1 MSKPHEKMAASLS
14 LLHQHQKTGAK
25 VVRTAD
31 LSRVHRE
38 RLVDA
43 GYLTPVM
50 KGWFIYSSPDDR
62 AGDSTAWY
70 TSMRDFVR
78 GYADERFGEDWC
90 VNPELSLQLH
100 TAVTRLPQQTML
112 HAPKGDNNLVHLP
125 AGTSI
130 FVYKAKDFPAT
141 ELRVEVMGL
150 RAYSLEAA
158 LVRANPLIWKTDPRT
173 MRLALAQLQDAA
185 DLSRILLDGD
195 HSSIAGR
202 LIGALGAVGR
212 DDLGQQIHQA
222 MSSLGYVVRPENPF
236 TEPVAPVMLRQES
249 PYCGRVRDMW
259 EEMRTKVIENWS
271 LAPGPVL
278 DANAYMNDMQD
289 RYVTDAYHSLSIEG
303 YHVTPELIDKVRA
316 GKWSPDGNDEDKRD
330 RDVMAARGYYD
341 AHLRVRDSLSPVL
354 AGQNAGTVVKKDLQ
368 SWYQAMWR
376 PSVIAGILK
385 PSDLAGWR
393 NGEVFIRNS
402 MHTPPK
408 REAVRETMPVFFEL
422 LEQEES
428 AAVRVVLGHFVF
440 VFIHPYMDGNGRLA
454 RFLMN
459 TMLASGG
466 WPWTVIPVETRGEYM
481 RALEA
486 GSADKDIVP
495 FTKFLARIVAQQLE
509 KPLEIKDRFKITN
522 S

>member
-1 MSKPHEKMAASLS
+1 
-14 LLHQHQKTGAK
+14 
-25 VVRTAD
+25 
-31 LSRVHRE
+31 
-38 RLVDA
+38 
-43 GYLTPVM
+43 
-50 KGWFIYSSPDDR
+50 
-62 AGDSTAWY
+62 
-70 TSMRDFVR
+70 
-78 GYADERFGEDWC
+78 
-90 VNPELSLQLH
+90 
-100 TAVTRLPQQTML
+100 
-112 HAPKGDNNLVHLP
+112 
-125 AGTSI
+125 
-130 FVYKAKDFPAT
+130 
-141 ELRVEVMGL
+141 
-150 RAYSLEAA
+150 
-158 LVRANPLIWKTDPRT
+158 
-173 MRLALAQLQDAA
+173 
-185 DLSRILLDGD
+185 
-195 HSSIAGR
+195 
-202 LIGALGAVGR
+202 
-212 DDLGQQIHQA
+212 
-222 MSSLGYVVRPENPF
+222 
-236 TEPVAPVMLRQES
+236 MLRQES

-271 LAPGPVL
+271 LALKPIL
-278 DANAYMNDMQD
+278 DANAYMNDMQE

-303 YHVTPELIDKVRA
+303 YHVTPELIEKVRA

-354 AGQNAGTVVKKDLQ
+354 AGQNAGIIVKKDLQ

-408 REAVRETMPVFFEL
+408 REAVREMMPVFFEL

-466 WPWTVIPVETRGEYM
+466 WPWTVIPVETRAEYM
-481 RALEA
+481 KALEA
-486 GSADKDIVP
+486 GSANKDIVP
-495 FTKFLARIVAQQLE
+495 FTKFVARIVAQQLE
-509 KPLEIKDRFKITN
+509 KPLEIKDRFTG
-522 S
+522 

>member
-1 MSKPHEKMAASLS
+1 MSKPHEKLADSLKQ
-14 LLHQHQKTGAK
+14 LHQLQTAGAR

-43 GYLTPVM
+43 GYLTPVI
-50 KGWFIYSSPDDR
+50 KGWFIYSSPEDR

-90 VNPELSLQLH
+90 VGPELSLQLH
-100 TAVTRLPQQTML
+100 TALTRLPSQIQIQ
-112 HAPKGDNNLVHLP
+112 APKGDNNVVRLL
-125 AGTSI
+125 AETSV
-130 FVYKAKDFPAT
+130 FVYKAKDFPAAA
-141 ELRVEVMGL
+141 LRIEIMGL

-158 LVRANPLIWKTDPRT
+158 LVRASPQLWQTDPRT
-173 MRLALAQLQDAA
+173 MRLALAQLQHAD

-195 HSSIAGR
+195 HSVIAGR
-202 LIGALGAVGR
+202 LMGALNAVGR
-212 DDLGQQIHQA
+212 SDLGRQIHST
-222 MSSLGYVVRPENPF
+222 MTSVGYVVRAENPF
-236 TEPVAPVMLRQES
+236 MEPVAPVRLRPES
-249 PYCGRVRDMW
+249 PYCGRIRDMW
-259 EEMRTKVIENWS
+259 EDMRIKVIAHWP
-271 LAPGPVL
+271 LARQAAL
-278 DANAYMNDMQD
+278 DADAYMEDMEE
-289 RYVTDAYHSLSIEG
+289 RYLTDAYHSLSIEG
-303 YHVTPELIDKVRA
+303 YHVTPELIEKVRT
-316 GKWSPDGNDEDKRD
+316 GKWSIADNTDDKRD
-330 RDVMAARGYYD
+330 RDVMAACGYFD
-341 AHLRVRDSLSPVL
+341 AHLRVRESLIAVL
-354 AGQNAGTVVKKDLQ
+354 AGQNAGIVIKNNLQ

-376 PSVIAGILK
+376 PSVTAGILK

-408 REAVRETMPVFFEL
+408 REAVRDTMPVFFEL
-422 LEQEES
+422 LEQEEN

-481 RALEA
+481 KALEA
-486 GSADKDIVP
+486 GSGSKDIVP
-495 FTKFLARIVAQQLE
+495 FTQFVAKIVTQQLGQ
-509 KPLEIKDRFKITN
+509 PLQIKDQFN
-522 S
+522 N